1 VPEKNDELRIRC
13 SSEVAEQFRV
23 LAQGYDTQSDAL
35 RQLLEA
41 HGEAENRLDTVH
53 LESLRDSSLRD

>member
-1 VPEKNDELRIRC
+1 
-13 SSEVAEQFRV
+13 VAEQFRV
-23 LAQGYDTQSDAL
+23 LAQGYDTQADAL

>member
-1 VPEKNDELRIRC
+1 MDGKDARLQIRC
-13 SSEVAEQFRV
+13 SSAVAEQFRV
-23 LAQGYDTQSDAL
+23 LAQGYDSQGDAL